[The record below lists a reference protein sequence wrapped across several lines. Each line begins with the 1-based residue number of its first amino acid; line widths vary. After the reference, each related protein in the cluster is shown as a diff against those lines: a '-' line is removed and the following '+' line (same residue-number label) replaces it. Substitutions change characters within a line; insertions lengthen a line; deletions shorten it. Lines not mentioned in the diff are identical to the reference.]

1 MSFWN
6 CLLLQSVPHLSIFHF
21 SIGVGLRLFWNRL
34 LLQSVP
40 HHWVLLSSPTELPLY
55 SFSLSLSLT
64 EAATLKSFPSHHF
77 LELQKRANSA
87 NNFTIISIRLAPFS
101 RILRILGVRMGATF
115 DQRYFIQSVSNLIST
130 LSLKYI
136 LSTNLKLQTQDS
148 FSSRWLKPIISGLIF
163 TN

>member
-101 RILRILGVRMGATF
+101 RISRILGVRMGKCHFWSNCILFKVSATSS
-115 DQRYFIQSVSNLIST
+115 QLLLSNEFSQQIWNCK
-130 LSLKYI
+130 LKTA
-136 LSTNLKLQTQDS
+136 SHQDD
-148 FSSRWLKPIISGLIF
+148 
-163 TN
+163 